1 MTMPIEK
8 EPRRKGGHGAL
19 AKPPAPKF
27 KLNPPTLKLRRAS
40 RNTIAMRPYNHK
52 EMTKSEM
59 YADLKKAVEN
69 TSSPRRSRTGDTE

>member
-1 MTMPIEK
+1 MTTNSGK
-8 EPRRKGGHGAL
+8 KKSSEPGTLIASE
-19 AKPPAPKF
+19 AKPRKF
-27 KLNPPTLKLRRAS
+27 QPN

-69 TSSPRRSRTGDTE
+69 TSSPRRSRTGDTK

>member
-1 MTMPIEK
+1 MPIEK

-19 AKPPAPKF
+19 AKPHAPKF
-27 KLNPPTLKLRRAS
+27 KPN
-40 RNTIAMRPYNHK
+40 RNTIAMRPFNHK

-69 TSSPRRSRTGDTE
+69 TK